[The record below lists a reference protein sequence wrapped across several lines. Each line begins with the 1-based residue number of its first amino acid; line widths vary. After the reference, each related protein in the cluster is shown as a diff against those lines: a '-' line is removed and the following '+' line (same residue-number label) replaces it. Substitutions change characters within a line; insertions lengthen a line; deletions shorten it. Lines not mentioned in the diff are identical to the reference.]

1 MTIIGSVVAT
11 MRHHQGLNNMITA
24 NQQLGARIRFM
35 KILASAIAPIH
46 AVPAKTW
53 ALQNIAFPAL
63 GGAFALPDYS
73 GLTEREI
80 RDVIAADYDR
90 KNTLPKSYYKRDTSH
105 WAGR

>member
-1 MTIIGSVVAT
+1 M
-11 MRHHQGLNNMITA
+11 MTA
-24 NQQLGARIRFM
+24 NQQLGARVRLM
-35 KILASAIAPIH
+35 KVLASAIAPIH
-46 AVPAKTW
+46 AIPAKVW

-80 RDVIAADYDR
+80 RDVIAADYDH
-90 KNTLPKSYYKRDTSH
+90 KHKLPKSYYSRDTSH